1 MKGAWLRAGIWIT
14 LLLAVMWG
22 TAFALCCR
30 LTSEPLVSGDET
42 DLPATAGSPAIA
54 GSPAMAG
61 SVALKA
67 LGASRVAVGDQLYAN
82 ADRTF
87 HMGVGVYRRPAF
99 TSGFMRLAQAIAPEG
114 HVHLQAEDVNEMVP
128 WLYFATRAD
137 PHNVEAYVVAA
148 FWLAGEG
155 GRPDLAER
163 VLDEARANNPKD
175 YRVYLEKGRVA
186 LKNGALPEAAR
197 AFDAAGWLWKR
208 DPGPDK
214 IQAQLDYA
222 ETLVYRGLLYEE
234 GGDVPRALTC
244 YRDMLALFPERVG
257 IRERVAELAE
267 KGCARVAPMAMRQV
281 IMFQRRHVCER
292 EQAE

>member
-1 MKGAWLRAGIWIT
+1 MKGPWVRAGIWVT

-22 TAFALCCR
+22 AAFALCCR
-30 LTSEPLVSGDET
+30 LANEPLMPGDET
-42 DLPATAGSPAIA
+42 DSPATA

-61 SVALKA
+61 SVAIKA

-114 HVHLQAEDVNEMVP
+114 HVHLQAEGVNEMVP

-155 GRPDLAER
+155 DRPDLAER

-175 YRVYLEKGRVA
+175 YRVYQEKGRLA
-186 LKNGALPEAAR
+186 LKRGALTEAAR
-197 AFDAAGWLWKR
+197 AFDAAGRLWER
-208 DPGPDK
+208 DSGPDK
-214 IQAQLDYA
+214 IQAQLDCA
-222 ETLVYRGLLYEE
+222 EMLVYRGLLYEE

-244 YRDMLALFPERVG
+244 YQNILALFPEREG
-257 IRERVAELAE
+257 ICERVAELTE
-267 KGCARVAPMAMRQV
+267 TGHARVAPTAMRQT

-292 EQAE
+292 DEPHL

>member
-1 MKGAWLRAGIWIT
+1 MKGPWVRAEIWVV
-14 LLLAVMWG
+14 LALAIMWG
-22 TAFALCCR
+22 AAFALCCR
-30 LTSEPLVSGDET
+30 LTNEPLMSGGET
-42 DLPATAGSPAIA
+42 DSPAIA

-61 SVALKA
+61 SVAIKA

-99 TSGFMRLAQAIAPEG
+99 TSGFMRLARAIAPEG
-114 HVHLQAEDVNEMVP
+114 HVHLQAESVNELVP
-128 WLYFATRAD
+128 WLYLATRAN

-175 YRVYLEKGRVA
+175 YRVYLEKGRLA
-186 LKNGALPEAAR
+186 LKRGAPAEAAR
-197 AFDAAGWLWKR
+197 AFDAALRLWEQ

-214 IQAQLDYA
+214 IQAQLDRA
-222 ETLVYRGLLYEE
+222 GMLVYRGLLYEE
-234 GGDVPRALTC
+234 NGDVPRALTC
-244 YRDMLALFPERVG
+244 YHDMLALFPGRAG
-257 IRERVAELAE
+257 IRERVAELAQT
-267 KGCARVAPMAMRQV
+267 GHARVAPGTMRQT

-292 EQAE
+292 EQPHL

>member
-1 MKGAWLRAGIWIT
+1 MKRPWIRAVIWVA
-14 LLLAVMWG
+14 LFLAVMWG
-22 TAFALCCR
+22 AAFALCCR
-30 LTSEPLVSGDET
+30 LTSEPLMTGDET
-42 DLPATAGSPAIA
+42 ASPATAGSPV
-54 GSPAMAG
+54 MTG

-67 LGASRVAVGDQLYAN
+67 LGATRVAMGDQLYAN

-99 TSGFMRLAQAIAPEG
+99 TSWFMRMAQAMAPEG
-114 HVHLQAEDVNEMVP
+114 HAHLQAEGVNEMVP

-155 GRPDLAER
+155 NRPDLAER
-163 VLDEARANNPKD
+163 VLDEARAYNSKD
-175 YRVYLEKGRVA
+175 YRVYLEKGRLA
-186 LKNGALPEAAR
+186 LKRGALPEAAR
-197 AFDAAGWLWKR
+197 AFDAASRLWER

-214 IQAQLDYA
+214 TQAQVDRA
-222 ETLVYRGLLYEE
+222 EILVYRGLLYEE

-244 YRDMLALFPERVG
+244 YRDMLALFPGREG

-267 KGCARVAPMAMRQV
+267 TGHARVAPTAMRQT
-281 IMFQRRHVCER
+281 IMFQRQHVCER
-292 EQAE
+292 EDH

>member
-1 MKGAWLRAGIWIT
+1 MKGAWVRAGIWVA
-14 LLLAVMWG
+14 LFLAVMWG
-22 TAFALCCR
+22 AAFALCCR
-30 LTSEPLVSGDET
+30 LTSGPLMPGAET
-42 DLPATAGSPAIA
+42 DSPATAGSVAI
-54 GSPAMAG
+54 
-61 SVALKA
+61 KA
-67 LGASRVAVGDQLYAN
+67 LSASRVAVGDQLYAN

-114 HVHLQAEDVNEMVP
+114 HVHLQAEGVNEMVP

-175 YRVYLEKGRVA
+175 YRVYLEKGRLA
-186 LKNGALPEAAR
+186 LKRGVLTEAAC
-197 AFDAAGWLWKR
+197 AFDAAGRLWER

-214 IQAQLDYA
+214 IQAQLDRA
-222 ETLVYRGLLYEE
+222 EMLVYRGLLYEA

-244 YRDMLALFPERVG
+244 YRNMLALFPGRVG

-267 KGCARVAPMAMRQV
+267 SGCARVAPTAMWQT
-281 IMFQRRHVCER
+281 IMVQRRHVCER
-292 EQAE
+292 EEAE